1 MGTKIGC
8 DYYWNGHHLLG
19 SRKSSRSYRF
29 SLNSEPN
36 VKKSVVGSC
45 IIGLSSLVYN
55 GVLNFNPNSI
65 NVLNVIT

>member
-1 MGTKIGC
+1 MGTKISC

-36 VKKSVVGSC
+36 VKRSLEAVVKAAIRNSSRILHYGV
-45 IIGLSSLVYN
+45 ILFGL
-55 GVLNFNPNSI
+55 
-65 NVLNVIT
+65 